1 MARKKTITEDKKE
14 VVEEKV
20 IEEKVVEEKVIEEKV
35 IEEKEEVIEDKKVE
49 AKKEVKEDT
58 NIIEC
63 VVIASNFGRF
73 QTGETLELAKEIF
86 AKYENL
92 GYLKRK

>member
-1 MARKKTITEDKKE
+1 MVRKKIIKEDKE
-14 VVEEKV
+14 VV
-20 IEEKVVEEKVIEEKV
+20 EEKVVEEKVVEEKV
-35 IEEKEEVIEDKKVE
+35 VEDKEVE

>member
-1 MARKKTITEDKKE
+1 MARKKTITEDK
-14 VVEEKV
+14 
-20 IEEKVVEEKVIEEKV
+20 
-35 IEEKEEVIEDKKVE
+35 EVIEDKEVVVE
-49 AKKEVKEDT
+49 DK

>member
-1 MARKKTITEDKKE
+1 MARKKIIKEDKE
-14 VVEEKV
+14 VVEE
-20 IEEKVVEEKVIEEKV
+20 EVVE
-35 IEEKEEVIEDKKVE
+35 D
-49 AKKEVKEDT
+49 KEDT

-63 VVIASNFGRF
+63 VVISSNFGRF

>member
-14 VVEEKV
+14 VVEEKI
-20 IEEKVVEEKVIEEKV
+20 IEEKVVEEKIIEEKV
-35 IEEKEEVIEDKKVE
+35 IEDKEEVIEDKKVE

>member
-1 MARKKTITEDKKE
+1 MVRKKIIKEDKE
-14 VVEEKV
+14 VV
-20 IEEKVVEEKVIEEKV
+20 EEKVVEEKVV
-35 IEEKEEVIEDKKVE
+35 EDKEVE
-49 AKKEVKEDT
+49 DKEVEDKEKKKKKEVKEDT

>member
-1 MARKKTITEDKKE
+1 MARKKIIT
-14 VVEEKV
+14 
-20 IEEKVVEEKVIEEKV
+20 EEKVVEEKVV
-35 IEEKEEVIEDKKVE
+35 
-49 AKKEVKEDT
+49 EDT

>member
-1 MARKKTITEDKKE
+1 MARKKIITEDKKE

-20 IEEKVVEEKVIEEKV
+20 VEDK
-35 IEEKEEVIEDKKVE
+35 EDKKVE

>member
-20 IEEKVVEEKVIEEKV
+20 VEEKVIEEKV
-35 IEEKEEVIEDKKVE
+35 IEDKEEVIEDKEVE

>member
-1 MARKKTITEDKKE
+1 MARKKTITEDKTE
-14 VVEEKV
+14 VVEDKTE
-20 IEEKVVEEKVIEEKV
+20 VVE
-35 IEEKEEVIEDKKVE
+35 DKTEVE

>member
-1 MARKKTITEDKKE
+1 MARKKIITEDKE
-14 VVEEKV
+14 V
-20 IEEKVVEEKVIEEKV
+20 
-35 IEEKEEVIEDKKVE
+35 EDKKVE

>member
-1 MARKKTITEDKKE
+1 MARKKIITEEKE
-14 VVEEKV
+14 VVEE
-20 IEEKVVEEKVIEEKV
+20 
-35 IEEKEEVIEDKKVE
+35 
-49 AKKEVKEDT
+49 KEVKEDT

>member
-1 MARKKTITEDKKE
+1 MARKKTITEDKE
-14 VVEEKV
+14 VA
-20 IEEKVVEEKVIEEKV
+20 
-35 IEEKEEVIEDKKVE
+35 IEDKKEEDKEEVVE
-49 AKKEVKEDT
+49 DK